1 MVKRMPDEE
10 CPEKIR
16 LIENFREANKTYE
29 FTIGELSAQRISES
43 QYEKLN
49 EAVDRARAAAFQAR
63 ADLEQHVQEHQ
74 C

>member
-1 MVKRMPDEE
+1 MPEE

-29 FTIGELSAQRISES
+29 FTIGELSAQMGRIRES
-43 QYEKLN
+43 QYEKLK

-63 ADLEQHVQEHQ
+63 TDLEQHIQEHQ